1 MEENQEP
8 SNETVQANVQSNGM
22 ERRQISIPLVGG
34 ILIIIVGVLIFV
46 SALKLLVFNDK
57 KEVNVQPV
65 NANETAE
72 IVVDTPQIQY

>member
-8 SNETVQANVQSNGM
+8 TNETVQQNVHTNGM

-34 ILIIIVGVLIFV
+34 ILIIVVGVVIFAAV
-46 SALKLLVFNDK
+46 LKLLVFSSPK
-57 KEVNVQPV
+57 AKEVQPV